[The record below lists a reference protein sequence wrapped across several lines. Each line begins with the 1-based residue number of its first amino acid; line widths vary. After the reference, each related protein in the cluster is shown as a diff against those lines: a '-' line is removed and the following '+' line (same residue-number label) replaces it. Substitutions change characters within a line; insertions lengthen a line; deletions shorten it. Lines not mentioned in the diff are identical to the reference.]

1 MASNIKI
8 KIFIFI
14 SIIEII
20 FSLSQ
25 ASETTED
32 PVSSFD
38 LNLKIKIDWF

>member
-1 MASNIKI
+1 MASKI

-14 SIIEII
+14 LTIEIMCSI
-20 FSLSQ
+20 SQ

-38 LNLKIKIDWF
+38 LNLKIKID